1 MSRLVL
7 ATLRWILRHV
17 FSFILIVLVLV
28 AGQWFY
34 SRLQAAQAAVA
45 QVEQLQAAR
54 PRLGTS
60 LLSAVG
66 QLQTR
71 LAQGAQTGQ
80 DGGLTQTIDRLIAE
94 KSKERD
100 AIRSRSPFE
109 GLPGLAD
116 FQRLAVLEMELAALT
131 RAAADARQLALLAS
145 DVAHGSERIK
155 SLAVDRQRLLAQA
168 ARHELEMAAICETH
182 RFKCRIPGTAEHRRI
197 NRLAAEQAQFQ
208 HKAKEIADRIEN
220 LKLTVELSQ
229 HRYSDAVRGFGIDPG
244 AVEAAL
250 ARADVA
256 LAAESRRHGSFFW
269 AAAHNF
275 WPAISAQLPA
285 AIGILAL
292 LVLVPIGIKLLLY
305 FAIAPWAARQPPI
318 QILSRRAGIAA
329 NQQQVAAASLRASAV
344 SIPVAIEPGE
354 ELLLHSAYL
363 QSSSAHSAKTTKWLL
378 DWNYPFTSLAAGLY
392 ALIRVAP
399 QQGETV
405 VVSATRDPLL
415 EVAVIELAAG
425 SAMVLQPRSLVGLVQ
440 PRSAPLRITSHW
452 RVGHLHAW
460 LTFQFRYL
468 AFHGPARL
476 IVRGC
481 RGVRLEAAGRGRLIN
496 QAATL
501 GFSADALYSVR
512 RCETF
517 VSYWRGDDEL
527 FNDQFAGEACVYV
540 YEEMP
545 GLHRNAGVT
554 GRGLEGLADSLL
566 KLFGV

>member
-1 MSRLVL
+1 MSRLMVAML
-7 ATLRWILRHV
+7 HWILRHV

-45 QVEQLQAAR
+45 QVEQLRAAR

-60 LLSAVG
+60 LLGAVG
-66 QLQTR
+66 ELQTR
-71 LAQGAQTGQ
+71 LVQGAQSGQ
-80 DGGLTQTIDRLIAE
+80 GGGLTQAIDRLIAE
-94 KSKERD
+94 KSRERD
-100 AIRSRSPFE
+100 AIRSRSPFD
-109 GLPGLAD
+109 GLPGIAD
-116 FQRLAVLEMELAALT
+116 FQRLAVLETELAVLT
-131 RAAADARQLALLAS
+131 RAAADARQLALLAG
-145 DVAHGSERIK
+145 DVAHGSERLK
-155 SLAVDRQRLLAQA
+155 SLALERQRLLAQA
-168 ARHELEMAAICETH
+168 ARHELEMAAICQTH
-182 RFKCRIPGTAEHRRI
+182 RLKCRIPGTAEHGRI
-197 NRLAAEQAQFQ
+197 HRLAAEQAQFQ
-208 HKAKEIADRIEN
+208 QKAKDFADRIEN

-229 HRYSDAVRGFGIDPG
+229 HRYSDAVRGFGIDAG

-250 ARADVA
+250 ARADAA

-269 AAAHNF
+269 AAAHDF
-275 WPAISAQLPA
+275 RAAINAQLPA

-305 FAIAPWAARQPPI
+305 FVIAPWAARQPPI
-318 QILSRRAGIAA
+318 QVLSRSAGLAA
-329 NQQQVAAASLRASAV
+329 NQNSASLRASAV
-344 SIPVAIEPGE
+344 SIPVALEPGE
-354 ELLLHSAYL
+354 ELLLDSAYL
-363 QSSSAHSAKTTKWLL
+363 QSSSVHSAKTTKWLL
-378 DWNYPFTSLAAGLY
+378 DWSYPLTSLAAGLF

-405 VVSATRDPLL
+405 VISAIRDPLL
-415 EVAVIELAAG
+415 EVAVIEIAAG
-425 SAMVLQPRSLVGLVQ
+425 SALVLQPRALVGLVQ
-440 PRSAPLRITSHW
+440 QRSTPLRITSHW

-527 FNDQFAGEACVYV
+527 FNDQFAGEACVYA

-545 GLHRNAGVT
+545 GLHRHAGVT

>member
-1 MSRLVL
+1 MSGLVL
-7 ATLRWILRHV
+7 ATLRWILRHF

-34 SRLQAAQAAVA
+34 GRLQAAQAAAA

-54 PRLGTS
+54 ARLGTS
-60 LLSAVG
+60 LLSAAG
-66 QLQTR
+66 QLQAG
-71 LAQGAQTGQ
+71 LAPGAQSGQ
-80 DGGLTQTIDRLIAE
+80 GGGLTQTIDRLIAE

-100 AIRSRSPFE
+100 AIRSRSPFD

-131 RAAADARQLALLAS
+131 RASADARQLALLAS
-145 DVAHGSERIK
+145 DVAHGGERLK
-155 SLAVDRQRLLAQA
+155 SLALERQRLLAQA
-168 ARHELEMAAICETH
+168 ARHELEMAAICQTH
-182 RFKCRIPGTAEHRRI
+182 RLKCRIPGTVERGRI

-229 HRYSDAVRGFGIDPG
+229 HRYSDAARGFGIDPG

-250 ARADVA
+250 ARADAA

-269 AAAHNF
+269 AAAHDF
-275 WPAISAQLPA
+275 WPAISAQVPA

-292 LVLVPIGIKLLLY
+292 LVLAPIGIKLLLY

-318 QILSRRAGIAA
+318 RILPRSAGNAA
-329 NQQQVAAASLRASAV
+329 DPQQFAAASLRASAV

-363 QSSSAHSAKTTKWLL
+363 QSSSVHSAKSTKWLL
-378 DWNYPFTSLAAGLY
+378 DWSYPCTSLAAGLY

-405 VVSATRDPLL
+405 VVSAIRDPLL
-415 EVAVIELAAG
+415 EVAVIEIAAG

-440 PRSAPLRITSHW
+440 QRSTPLRITSHW

-468 AFHGPARL
+468 AFHGPGRL

-501 GFSADALYSVR
+501 GFSADALYSVS

-527 FNDQFAGEACVYV
+527 FNDQFAGDACVYA

-545 GLHRNAGVT
+545 GLHRHAGVT

>member
-1 MSRLVL
+1 MSRLL
-7 ATLRWILRHV
+7 MALLRWILRHF
-17 FSFILIVLVLV
+17 FSFVLIVLVLV
-28 AGQWFY
+28 AGQWFH
-34 SRLQAAQAAVA
+34 SRLQAAQSAVA
-45 QVEQLQAAR
+45 EVEQLQAAR

-66 QLQTR
+66 QLQAQ
-71 LAQGAQTGQ
+71 LAQGAQAGQ
-80 DGGLTQTIDRLIAE
+80 GGGLTQTIDRLIAE
-94 KSKERD
+94 KSLERD
-100 AIRSRSPFE
+100 AIRLRSPFD

-116 FQRLAVLEMELAALT
+116 FQRLAVLEMELAALN
-131 RAAADARQLALLAS
+131 RAAADARQLTLLAS
-145 DVAHGSERIK
+145 DVAHGSERLK
-155 SLAVDRQRLLAQA
+155 SLAVDRQRLRAQA
-168 ARHELEMAAICETH
+168 ARHELDMMALCETH
-182 RFKCRIPGTAEHRRI
+182 RFKCRIPGTAEHARI

-208 HKAKEIADRIEN
+208 GKAKEITDRIEN

-229 HRYSDAVRGFGIDPG
+229 HRYREAARGFGIDPG

-250 ARADVA
+250 ARADAA

-275 WPAISAQLPA
+275 WSAISAQFPA

-305 FAIAPWAARQPPI
+305 FVIAPWAARQPPI
-318 QILSRRAGIAA
+318 QVLSRGAGIAA
-329 NQQQVAAASLRASAV
+329 NQPAASLRASAV
-344 SIPVAIEPGE
+344 SIPVSIEPGE

-378 DWNYPFTSLAAGLY
+378 DWSYPFTSLAAGLY
-392 ALIRVAP
+392 ALVRVAP
-399 QQGETV
+399 QQDETV
-405 VVSATRDPLL
+405 VVSAIRDPLL
-415 EVAVIELAAG
+415 EVALIEVAAG
-425 SAMVLQPRSLVGLVQ
+425 SALVLQPRALVGLVQ
-440 PRSAPLRITSHW
+440 PRSAPLRITRHW

-527 FNDQFAGEACVYV
+527 FNDQFAGEACVYA

-545 GLHRNAGVT
+545 GLHRHAGVT

-566 KLFGV
+566 KLFGI

>member
-1 MSRLVL
+1 MSRLVV
-7 ATLRWILRHV
+7 ATLRWILRHF
-17 FSFILIVLVLV
+17 FSFVLIVLVLV
-28 AGQWFY
+28 AGQWFH
-34 SRLQAAQAAVA
+34 SRLQAAQAAVV

-54 PRLGTS
+54 ARLGTS
-60 LLSAVG
+60 LLSAAK
-66 QLQTR
+66 QLQ
-71 LAQGAQTGQ
+71 AQLGQVAQTGQ
-80 DGGLTQTIDRLIAE
+80 GGGLTQAIDRLIAE
-94 KSKERD
+94 KSLERD
-100 AIRSRSPFE
+100 AIRSRSPFD

-131 RAAADARQLALLAS
+131 RAAADARQLALLAG
-145 DVAHGSERIK
+145 DVAHGSERLK
-155 SLAVDRQRLLAQA
+155 SLAVERLRLRAQA
-168 ARHELEMAAICETH
+168 ARHELEIAAICETH
-182 RFKCRIPGTAEHRRI
+182 RFKCRFPGTAEHERI
-197 NRLAAEQAQFQ
+197 DRLAAEQAQFQ
-208 HKAKEIADRIEN
+208 LKAEEIADRIAN

-229 HRYSDAVRGFGIDPG
+229 HRYSDAVRGFGIDAG

-250 ARADVA
+250 ERADAA
-256 LAAESRRHGSFFW
+256 LAAQSRRHGSFFW

-305 FAIAPWAARQPPI
+305 FAIAPWAARQPSI
-318 QILSRRAGIAA
+318 QVLSRSAGIAA
-329 NQQQVAAASLRASAV
+329 EQHAALLRASAV

-363 QSSSAHSAKTTKWLL
+363 QSSSTHSAKTSKWLL

-399 QQGETV
+399 QQDETV
-405 VVSATRDPLL
+405 VVSAIRDPLL
-415 EVAVIELAAG
+415 EVAVIEVAAG
-425 SAMVLQPRSLVGLVQ
+425 SALVLQPRSLVGLVQ
-440 PRSAPLRITSHW
+440 SRSAPLRITSHW

-468 AFHGPARL
+468 AFHGPVRL

-527 FNDQFAGEACVYV
+527 FNDQFAGAACVYV

-545 GLHRNAGVT
+545 GLHRHAGVT
-554 GRGLEGLADSLL
+554 GRGLEGLTDSLL

>member
-1 MSRLVL
+1 MSRLL
-7 ATLRWILRHV
+7 MATLRWILRHF
-17 FSFILIVLVLV
+17 FSFVLIVLVLV
-28 AGQWFY
+28 GGQWFHN
-34 SRLQAAQAAVA
+34 RLQAAQAAVA

-54 PRLGTS
+54 ARLGTS
-60 LLSAVG
+60 LLSAAG
-66 QLQTR
+66 QLQT
-71 LAQGAQTGQ
+71 QFGQVAQTGQ
-80 DGGLTQTIDRLIAE
+80 GGGLTQFIDRLIAE
-94 KSKERD
+94 KSMERD
-100 AIRSRSPFE
+100 AIRSRSPFD
-109 GLPGLAD
+109 GLPDLAD

-131 RAAADARQLALLAS
+131 RAAADARQLALLAG
-145 DVAHGSERIK
+145 DVAHGSERLK
-155 SLAVDRQRLLAQA
+155 SLAVEHLRLRSHA
-168 ARHELEMAAICETH
+168 ARHELEMLAICETH
-182 RFKCRIPGTAEHRRI
+182 RIKCRIPGTAEHGRI
-197 NRLAAEQAQFQ
+197 DRLAAEQAQFQ
-208 HKAKEIADRIEN
+208 QKAREIADRIEN

-229 HRYSDAVRGFGIDPG
+229 HRYSDAARGFGIDAG

-250 ARADVA
+250 ARADAA
-256 LAAESRRHGSFFW
+256 LAAQSRRHGSFFW

-318 QILSRRAGIAA
+318 QILSRSAGIAA
-329 NQQQVAAASLRASAV
+329 DQHTASLQASAV

-363 QSSSAHSAKTTKWLL
+363 QSSSTHSAKTSKWLL

-415 EVAVIELAAG
+415 EVAVIEVAAG

-468 AFHGPARL
+468 AFHGPVRL
-476 IVRGC
+476 IVTGC

-496 QAATL
+496 QAATM

-527 FNDQFAGEACVYV
+527 FNDQFAGAACVYV

-545 GLHRNAGVT
+545 GLHRHAGVT
-554 GRGLEGLADSLL
+554 GRGLEGLTDSLL
-566 KLFGV
+566 KLFGI

>member
-1 MSRLVL
+1 MSRLVV
-7 ATLRWILRHV
+7 AMLRWTLRHV

-34 SRLQAAQAAVA
+34 GRLQAAQAAVA
-45 QVEQLQAAR
+45 QVEQLQVAR

-71 LAQGAQTGQ
+71 LAQGAKTGQ
-80 DGGLTQTIDRLIAE
+80 GGGLTQTIDRLIAE
-94 KSKERD
+94 KSMERD
-100 AIRSRSPFE
+100 AIRSRSPFD

-131 RAAADARQLALLAS
+131 RAAADARQLTLLAG
-145 DVAHGSERIK
+145 DVAHGSERLK

-168 ARHELEMAAICETH
+168 ARHELEMMAICESH
-182 RFKCRIPGTAEHRRI
+182 RIKCRIPGAAEHGRI

-208 HKAKEIADRIEN
+208 QKAREIADRIEN

-250 ARADVA
+250 ERADAA
-256 LAAESRRHGSFFW
+256 LATESRRHGSFFW

-275 WPAISAQLPA
+275 WPAINAQLPA

-305 FAIAPWAARQPPI
+305 FVIAPWAARQPPI
-318 QILSRRAGIAA
+318 QILSRSAGIAA
-329 NQQQVAAASLRASAV
+329 DQPRVAAAALRASAV

-392 ALIRVAP
+392 TLIRVAP
-399 QQGETV
+399 QQRETV
-405 VVSATRDPLL
+405 VVSAIRDPLL
-415 EVAVIELAAG
+415 EVAVIEVAAG

-440 PRSAPLRITSHW
+440 QRSAPLRITSHW

-481 RGVRLEAAGRGRLIN
+481 RGVRLEAAGRGRLVN

-501 GFSADALYSVR
+501 GFSADALYSVT

-527 FNDQFAGEACVYV
+527 FNDQFAGDACVYA

-545 GLHRNAGVT
+545 GLHRHAGVT